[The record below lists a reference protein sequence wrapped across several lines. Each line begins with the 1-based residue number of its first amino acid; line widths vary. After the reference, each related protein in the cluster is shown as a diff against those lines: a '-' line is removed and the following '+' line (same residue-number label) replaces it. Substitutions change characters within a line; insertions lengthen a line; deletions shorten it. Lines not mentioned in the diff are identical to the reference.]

1 VSASVFTPAI
11 EAALREAAGALRDA
25 TALLITAGAG
35 MGVDSG
41 LPDFRGVDGFWAA
54 YPAYAHLKL
63 RFEELAN
70 PTWFRRDPALAWG
83 FYGHRR
89 NLYRS
94 TVPHAGF
101 SVLRR
106 WSERMRDGSFVFTSN
121 VDAQFQ
127 RAGFDDER
135 IVECHGSIAFDQCTD
150 RCGVGIFAADAK
162 AVDIDAATFR
172 AREPWP
178 RCRRCGAL
186 ARPNVLMFGDGGWD
200 ADRTDA
206 QEERLGRWVDGLRR
220 RSTGVRVVVVECGA
234 GTAIPTVRMFGEQL
248 VAATGGRLVRVNV
261 REPDVPAGHVGV
273 PLGAKAALEAIDR
286 RLLALSPV
294 D

>member
-1 VSASVFTPAI
+1 MDSALDQ
-11 EAALREAAGALRDA
+11 AARAVREA
-25 TALLITAGAG
+25 TALVITAGAG

-41 LPDFRGVDGFWAA
+41 LPDFRGNEGFWKA
-54 YPAYAHLKL
+54 YPAYAHLRL
-63 RFEELAN
+63 RFEELAD

-89 NLYRS
+89 NLYRA
-94 TVPHAGF
+94 TAPHAGF
-101 SVLRR
+101 AVLRR
-106 WSERMRDGSFVFTSN
+106 WADRMRDGSFVFTSN

-127 RAGFDDER
+127 LAGFDEAR
-135 IVECHGSIAFDQCTD
+135 IVECHGTIVHDQCND
-150 RCGVGIFAADAK
+150 RCGVGIFAADGR
-162 AVDIDAATFR
+162 DIDVDAETFR

-186 ARPNVLMFGDGGWD
+186 ARPNVLMFGDGGWEP
-200 ADRTDA
+200 DRTDA
-206 QEERLGRWVDGLRR
+206 QEERLGRWMDGLRR
-220 RSTGVRVVVVECGA
+220 KPDASIVVIECGA

-248 VAATGGRLVRVNV
+248 AQAVGARLVRVNV
-261 REPDVPAGHVGV
+261 REPDAPAGQIEI

-286 RLLALSPV
+286 RLALSAV